1 MRVLQLLGEHPQER
15 VRQAV
20 EACRIEQLISAEAAI
35 QRTHTLAA
43 IEARLRGS
51 SPSDLE
57 QSAAPQ
63 VHVPLPDLSRFNLL
77 MGDSPGRDD
86 CRAEAFTSRG
96 DDASAEYPVTVF
108 FA

>member
-1 MRVLQLLGEHPQER
+1 MLRRLSCPTASTASHLAGDRRFVRVLQLLGEHPLDR

-57 QSAAPQ
+57 QSAA
-63 VHVPLPDLSRFNLL
+63 LKSTCRF
-77 MGDSPGRDD
+77 P
-86 CRAEAFTSRG
+86 T
-96 DDASAEYPVTVF
+96 
-108 FA
+108 